1 MNSYAKYQKSQK
13 IESTATAIAA
23 GVCVFLAAALTW
35 RLGYYTGQLDEG
47 TDKWAARCVPTKI
60 AAGSTMH
67 VSKVDEPPVTLVE
80 R

>member
-35 RLGYYTGQLDEG
+35 RLGYYTGQLDESAVQ
-47 TDKWAARCVPTKI
+47 WAGKCTPQVATI
-60 AAGSTMH
+60 
-67 VSKVDEPPVTLVE
+67 E